1 MLRPSAE
8 TILQLIFVRNDL
20 SDADLPVAKAMVR
33 NSDQNVALKEADAI
47 YQNITVNINRL
58 ARGIVMSM
66 PIYPYYQSSR
76 IQAIFF
82 LR

>member
-8 TILQLIFVRNDL
+8 TISQLIFVRNDL
-20 SDADLPVAKAMVR
+20 SDTDLPVAKAMVR

-58 ARGIVMSM
+58 ARGIAMSI
-66 PIYPYYQSSR
+66 PIYSYYQGSR
-76 IQAIFF
+76 M
-82 LR
+82 